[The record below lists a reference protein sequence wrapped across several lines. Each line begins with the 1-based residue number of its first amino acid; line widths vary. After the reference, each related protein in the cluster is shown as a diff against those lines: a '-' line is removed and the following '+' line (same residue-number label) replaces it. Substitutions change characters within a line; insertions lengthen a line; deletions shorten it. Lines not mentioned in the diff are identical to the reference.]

1 MNTHIVV
8 DTYTD
13 VDKIQQLY
21 KQREDVM
28 ADPQFQLW
36 YKQFNVG
43 RLHSNRELVHNANNL
58 MKQWSGVDTNNNIL
72 TRFLRR
78 LHAM

>member
-1 MNTHIVV
+1 MSTHIVV

-43 RLHSNRELVHNANNL
+43 RLHTNRELVHNANNL

>member
-1 MNTHIVV
+1 MSTHIVV

-43 RLHSNRELVHNANNL
+43 RLHTNRELVHNANNL

-72 TRFLRR
+72 TRLLRR

>member
-1 MNTHIVV
+1 MSTHIV

-28 ADPQFQLW
+28 ADPQFQKW
-36 YKQFNVG
+36 YKQYNVG
-43 RLHSNRELVHNANNL
+43 RLHTNRELVHNANNL
-58 MKQWSGVDTNNNIL
+58 MSQWSGVDRNNNPL
-72 TRFLRR
+72 TRLLRR

>member
-13 VDKIQQLY
+13 IEKIEALHR
-21 KQREDVM
+21 QREAVM
-28 ADPQFQLW
+28 ADPQFQKW
-36 YKQFNVG
+36 YKQYNVG
-43 RLHSNRELVHNANNL
+43 RLYTNRELVHNANNL
-58 MKQWSGVDTNNNIL
+58 MKQWSGVDTNNTIL
-72 TRFLRR
+72 TRLLRR